1 MHTIEYAEDGVEVS
15 HNDIGFQ
22 SAVLEMLDVEMFQG
36 SGTRGTVT
44 EE

>member
-1 MHTIEYAEDGVEVS
+1 MHMIEYAEDGVEVS
-15 HNDIGFQ
+15 HNDVGFQ
-22 SAVLEMLDVEMFQG
+22 SAALRMLDVEMSQG